1 MSNMERMKRRI
12 EKIISGS
19 PVPEDPVH
27 SKNTLEWLLKLEPE
41 ADIALQTAALGHD
54 IERAIEN
61 RKVRREHFINYDEF
75 KAAHAKNSAE
85 ILTDI
90 MEDCSIKK
98 QLADEI
104 IRLVLRHETGGD
116 QRSELLKNADSIS
129 FFDVNLPY
137 YFKRNGWDETK
148 QRCEWGY
155 KRLSAEMKIVAMDI
169 THKKNE
175 LNKIMKTI
183 FALDQTHDA

>member
-1 MSNMERMKRRI
+1 MKRRI

-61 RKVRREHFINYDEF
+61 RKIRREPFINYDEF

-85 ILTDI
+85 ILMKI

-155 KRLSAEMKIVAMDI
+155 KRLSAEMKIIVMDI
-169 THKKNE
+169 THEKNE

-183 FALDQTHDA
+183 FALDQTHDALNQI

>member
-1 MSNMERMKRRI
+1 M
-12 EKIISGS
+12 
-19 PVPEDPVH
+19 PEDPAH

-41 ADIALQTAALGHD
+41 ADIALQIAALGHD

-75 KAAHAKNSAE
+75 KAAHAKNSAK
-85 ILTDI
+85 ILMEI

-98 QLADEI
+98 QLEDEI
-104 IRLVLRHETGGD
+104 TRLVLRHETGGD
-116 QRSELLKNADSIS
+116 QRSNLLKDADSIS

-155 KRLSAEMKIVAMDI
+155 KRLSAGIRTIVMNI
-169 THKKNE
+169 THEKNE
-175 LNKIMKTI
+175 LNNLI
-183 FALDQTHDA
+183 HGSVPNG